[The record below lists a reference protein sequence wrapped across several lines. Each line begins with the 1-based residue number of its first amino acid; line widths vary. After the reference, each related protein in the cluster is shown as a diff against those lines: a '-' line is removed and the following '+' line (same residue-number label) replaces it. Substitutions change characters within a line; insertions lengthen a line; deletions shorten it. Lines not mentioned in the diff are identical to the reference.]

1 MHWHGRGR
9 EQLYVKLGFASSKT
23 DCRKLIQSGAARV
36 NDEKIADINLRLTA
50 EEMAAPIKLSMG
62 KKKHGLIELSA

>member
-23 DCRKLIQSGAARV
+23 DCRKLITSGAAKV
-36 NDEKIADINLRLTA
+36 NDEKIADVNLRLTA
-50 EEMAAPIKLSMG
+50 EDLAAPIKLSIG
-62 KKKHGLIELSA
+62 KKKHGLVALQ